1 MISSGTPQ
9 TKPRLTLCKTEI
21 HPHHLHASF
30 FSFSITVP
38 RFFFLQGRAT
48 IWRDLQ
54 SLHPF
59 LKSNP
64 RHSWTEETRMGLKA
78 LYCD

>member
-21 HPHHLHASF
+21 HLHHLHASF

-38 RFFFLQGRAT
+38 RFFFSKEGQPYGAIYNLYTHFSSQIPGIA
-48 IWRDLQ
+48 
-54 SLHPF
+54 
-59 LKSNP
+59 
-64 RHSWTEETRMGLKA
+64 GLKRQGWG
-78 LYCD
+78 